1 MSIYRIFGA
10 ELSPYSVKV
19 RSYFRYKGIPHEW
32 LAGGEHREEMAK
44 FQKVPL
50 IPVVVTP
57 DGRGLQD
64 STPIIETLEAEFP
77 EPSIHPGNA
86 ALAFLSALIEEFADE
101 WAMKWMFHYRWSQA
115 ANIESASQR
124 IAQNMQPGLPADQQ
138 AALARQVAQRMT
150 NRLWFVGSSAETGPQ
165 IEASLA
171 DALTRLEAHLQGRD
185 YLFGARPAFG
195 DFGLAAE
202 IYEVWSDPV
211 GAEKLAAYP
220 QTEAWMRR
228 MLDPGPPAGEFEP
241 WANLEATL
249 MPLLS
254 EQVGGL
260 FLPWIDANDKA
271 IAAGEEEFRVKLRSG
286 VWTQKPQK
294 YNVRSLRALR
304 QRFAALDSAVHAELN
319 PILDRA
325 GCLAWL
331 KE

>member
-1 MSIYRIFGA
+1 MSTYRIYGA

-50 IPVVVTP
+50 IPVVATP

-64 STPIIETLEAEFP
+64 STPIIETLESEFP

-115 ANIESASQR
+115 ANIESASRR
-124 IAQNMQPGLPADQQ
+124 IAQNMQPGLPEDQQ
-138 AALARQVAQRMT
+138 AALAKQVAQRMT

-271 IAAGEEEFRVKLRSG
+271 IAAGQEEFRVKLRSG
-286 VWTQKPQK
+286 TWTQKPQK

-304 QRFAALDSAVHAELN
+304 QRFAALDAAAHAELN